1 MWWVELRF
9 VFGFLVVFFFSG
21 VCTNP
26 PERCGSTE
34 RGTEGGAGSIALLAA
49 SPPPAPPA
57 QPGCCHQPYKF
68 WSQLAKKRC
77 EWKGR
82 KEKAAGWLGVNVA
95 ASEALPWR
103 AQMGP
108 RTAAWGVGLLQEA
121 VVGLEELSTEKWG
134 FLGSCADGWR
144 PAARWCRAP
153 RGLLGPGQGAVL
165 ALPSSSMPPDEEAI
179 PEPISL
185 SICLWFWKSDWLLS
199 SYMAAQRQNA
209 PQWQWDS
216 SAVLKKQSV
225 SQCSHFAGR
234 CHSLRQ
240 EVGWERQAIVLK
252 PVRGAGA
259 LYSHFSSGSFSCF
272 SLWFIQKSTFFFLS
286 FKICP

>member
-1 MWWVELRF
+1 MARCECGCLRSSSLESSD
-9 VFGFLVVFFFSG
+9 GASHRSSG
-21 VCTNP
+21 CW
-26 PERCGSTE
+26 
-34 RGTEGGAGSIALLAA
+34 AA
-49 SPPPAPPA
+49 S
-57 QPGCCHQPYKF
+57 GGSSWF
-68 WSQLAKKRC
+68 
-77 EWKGR
+77 G
-82 KEKAAGWLGVNVA
+82 GV
-95 ASEALPWR
+95 EHR
-103 AQMGP
+103 
-108 RTAAWGVGLLQEA
+108 
-121 VVGLEELSTEKWG
+121 EERRG

-185 SICLWFWKSDWLLS
+185 SICLWFRKSDWLLS

-225 SQCSHFAGR
+225 SQCGHFAGR

-252 PVRGAGA
+252 PMRGAGA

-272 SLWFIQKSTFFFLS
+272 SLWFIQKSTFFLS